1 MRSKIVLLAVVLI
14 SAASPHSASA
24 QESESRIEAIAMAL
38 QEIRRGFPGNA
49 NLNLPPEPMTLF
61 GLTRSEAL
69 SAAKRFQITVS
80 SDSIGFAA
88 HPAEIQLAVRAAFI
102 EADEAKILLMR
113 AVRQPNGTFAHTAST
128 YAVDLVRV
136 GGRWQIKKTYF
147 HSIF

>member
-1 MRSKIVLLAVVLI
+1 MRSKLVLLAAVLM
-14 SAASPHSASA
+14 SAAGPHSAPA
-24 QESESRIEAIAMAL
+24 QESESRIGAIAMAL
-38 QEIRRGFPGNA
+38 EEIRRGFPGNA
-49 NLNLPPEPMTLF
+49 NLILPPQPMTLF
-61 GLTRSEAL
+61 GFTRSEAL
-69 SAAKRFQITVS
+69 SAAKRVQITVS
-80 SDSIGFAA
+80 ADSSGFA
-88 HPAEIQLAVRAAFI
+88 HPAEIQLVVRAAFI